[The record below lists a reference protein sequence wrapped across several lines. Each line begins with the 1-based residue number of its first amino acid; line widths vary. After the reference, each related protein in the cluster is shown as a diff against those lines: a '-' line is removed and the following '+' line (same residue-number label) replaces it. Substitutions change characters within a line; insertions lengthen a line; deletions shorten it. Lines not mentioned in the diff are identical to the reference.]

1 MRPLRK
7 VTRVNR
13 LEPSSLLSMWPVR
26 LQKKATLVLKRI
38 WKPGIDR
45 GGPPI
50 TDTIPEQI
58 AMTRVAT
65 QVETIRNYANEITA
79 RSRCIEGLSSVAD
92 HASASTRAS

>member
-7 VTRVNR
+7 VTRADR

-26 LQKKATLVLKRI
+26 LQKKATLVLKHI
-38 WKPGIDR
+38 WEPGIDR

-50 TDTIPEQI
+50 TETIPEQI
-58 AMTRVAT
+58 AMENI
-65 QVETIRNYANEITA
+65 QNYANEITA
-79 RSRCIEGLSSVAD
+79 RNRCIEALSSVVD